1 LSFLIVNKRELV
13 DLGENF
19 VKEFLIGVEL
29 ALAYFFMVPQDVD
42 QASPYYLHE
51 MNWFYW
57 V

>member
-1 LSFLIVNKRELV
+1 LSFLVVNKRELV

-19 VKEFLIGVEL
+19 VKQFLVGVEL
-29 ALAYFFMVPQDVD
+29 PLAYFFMVPQDVD

-51 MNWFYW
+51 VNWFYW